1 MSLTVIPFHYY
12 ETAKKEYENG
22 NDNDNENGNDNDN
35 ENGNDND
42 NENGNDNDNEN
53 GNENGNDNGGYKFE
67 LICEYAKWLYIMNEC
82 IRIWE

>member
-12 ETAKKEYENG
+12 ETAKKEY
-22 NDNDNENGNDNDN
+22 DNENGNDN
-35 ENGNDND
+35 ENDND
-42 NENGNDNDNEN
+42 
-53 GNENGNDNGGYKFE
+53 NDNGGYKFE

>member
-12 ETAKKEYENG
+12 ETAKKEY
-22 NDNDNENGNDNDN
+22 DNENGND
-35 ENGNDND
+35 
-42 NENGNDNDNEN
+42 
-53 GNENGNDNGGYKFE
+53 NDNGGYKFE

>member
-22 NDNDNENGNDNDN
+22 NE
-35 ENGNDND
+35 
-42 NENGNDNDNEN
+42 
-53 GNENGNDNGGYKFE
+53 NGGYKFE
-67 LICEYAKWLYIMNEC
+67 LICEYAKWLYIMNEY

>member
-12 ETAKKEYENG
+12 ETAKKEY
-22 NDNDNENGNDNDN
+22 DNENGNDN
-35 ENGNDND
+35 END
-42 NENGNDNDNEN
+42 
-53 GNENGNDNGGYKFE
+53 NDNGGYKFE

>member
-12 ETAKKEYENG
+12 ETAKKEYDNENDNENDNGNG
-22 NDNDNENGNDNDN
+22 NDNE
-35 ENGNDND
+35 
-42 NENGNDNDNEN
+42 
-53 GNENGNDNGGYKFE
+53 NDNGGYKFE

>member
-12 ETAKKEYENG
+12 ETAKKDY
-22 NDNDNENGNDNDN
+22 
-35 ENGNDND
+35 
-42 NENGNDNDNEN
+42 DNEN
-53 GNENGNDNGGYKFE
+53 GNENGNENENGGYKFE

>member
-12 ETAKKEYENG
+12 ETAKKEYD
-22 NDNDNENGNDNDN
+22 NDNDNENGND
-35 ENGNDND
+35 
-42 NENGNDNDNEN
+42 
-53 GNENGNDNGGYKFE
+53 NDNGGYKFE